1 MINVDTPSINVA
13 DKSNEEN
20 IQSIK
25 AWAAELI
32 GQLNYQIS
40 QLEGAITALQAEIE
54 TMKGDKQ

>member
-25 AWAAELI
+25 AWAA
-32 GQLNYQIS
+32 
-40 QLEGAITALQAEIE
+40 
-54 TMKGDKQ
+54 D